1 MSYSL
6 KFRLH
11 VLGVCEREDLTL
23 LATALRFAVGIST
36 LTRWVKDP
44 HPRPSRPRRGKID
57 MEVLARDIED
67 YPDAYQFER
76 AKRFGVCQKAIQDW
90 GAKGRANIIGAIVGA
105 SLLTASLFQC
115 NINSDVFHA

>member
-1 MSYSL
+1 MSYPL

-11 VLGVCEREDLTL
+11 VLGVREREDLTL

-44 HPRPSRPRRGKID
+44 LPRPSGPHRGKID

-76 AKRFGVCQKAIQDW
+76 AKRFGVCQKAIWQALKPM
-90 GAKGRANIIGAIVGA
+90 GVTYKK
-105 SLLTASLFQC
+105 SLTASKGERRQAAFLPVK
-115 NINSDVFHA
+115 D